1 LKVPE
6 AVNQETY
13 QDASMSI
20 HSQLAK
26 YMHEQPEIAATSTPL
41 SYWHG
46 QLKRLPHLAAF
57 AEDLVSAPAS
67 QAYVERIFSVAGIL
81 TAGRRNR
88 TKKYGD
94 KGLLETKP
102 SYLAIKWCL

>member
-1 LKVPE
+1 MKKIKYLAAKLKVPE

-46 QLKRLPHLAAF
+46 QLKRLPHLA
-57 AEDLVSAPAS
+57 EDLVSAPAS

-88 TKKYGD
+88 TKKIWRQG
-94 KGLLETKP
+94 
-102 SYLAIKWCL
+102 SS